1 MSNIREIFEPT
12 TGSFLSKRG
21 VIKLPEGNTL
31 SNKQRSFLDL
41 AVKVAEAS
49 EVTHRHGAVVV
60 KAGKPVSLGINKWRN
75 RELLN
80 TMVGYNPH
88 LTVHAEV
95 DALSRVADARGA
107 TVFVARV
114 GKANEEKFSRPCDNC
129 TKALIA
135 AGVKAVIY
143 TVG

>member
-1 MSNIREIFEPT
+1 LPQGNI
-12 TGSFLSKRG
+12 
-21 VIKLPEGNTL
+21 L

-41 AVKVAEAS
+41 AGRVAEAS

-75 RELLN
+75 REML
-80 TMVGYNPH
+80 TPGKGYNPN
-88 LTVHAEV
+88 LTVHAEI

-107 TVFVARV
+107 IVFVARV
-114 GKANEEKFSRPCDNC
+114 GKAGDQKFSRPCNNC
-129 TKALIA
+129 AKALA
-135 AGVKAVIY
+135 EAGVKAVVY